1 MPDIQATGQQ
11 ELDMKESDL
20 VSQSPYAILIC
31 CGGIQ
36 TSQQLSD
43 SSGIA
48 KALTSYTKTNICQS
62 KQNTVLK
69 LTWDAF

>member
-36 TSQQLSD
+36 TSQQLFLF
-43 SSGIA
+43 I
-48 KALTSYTKTNICQS
+48 
-62 KQNTVLK
+62 
-69 LTWDAF
+69 

>member
-1 MPDIQATGQQ
+1 MPDIQDTGQQ

-36 TSQQLSD
+36 TSQQLFLF
-43 SSGIA
+43 I
-48 KALTSYTKTNICQS
+48 
-62 KQNTVLK
+62 
-69 LTWDAF
+69 